1 MKKENGLSD
10 KRLLD
15 ALEYIDDKYIA
26 EAAEKIKPKGVL
38 LAPNGSG
45 FRRSI
50 RMTLALAAGLLIL
63 SAFIPIVHN
72 IIRNYLHV
80 AGYTETTADETTLT
94 PEITSEEET
103 SSPEPDSTA
112 AETTEPDPT
121 HETTEEPWPSTTAPP
136 EDTTSPEETTAEET
150 TSPSEPENDGSRG
163 LVYRIAGDYAVL
175 DGIGSCTDTDIVVG
189 TYYDGY
195 PVKRIDQWALAN
207 TSIQSVK
214 ISDTVTRIDHR
225 AFSEC
230 KSLESIYISA
240 SVNDIDHMA
249 FYECPNIT
257 SIVIDPDNKFYEG
270 KNCIIE
276 KKSKCLLLGC
286 RTTVIPSDGSVTC
299 IGYLAFYKI
308 SGITSVTI
316 PEGVTDIDT
325 SAFYS
330 CPDLREVHLPSTL
343 VWLPGGEGNAFQNCD
358 NIRIITVAANN
369 PKLYSKNNCV
379 IERETGALIFGS
391 ASSVIPNDGS
401 VKIIDR
407 YAFGSTASLTEIVI
421 PEGVTEIRQGAFAS
435 CTNLKKISLPKSL
448 TEIDSYAFASCTS
461 LESVTLGEN
470 VTYIG
475 TDAFRECAS
484 LKYVTFPQ
492 KVEYLG
498 ESVFGGCASLESIIL
513 PEGIELIYGGMFIGC
528 SNLKTVV
535 LPDGLKSIGQS
546 AFRSCTA
553 LESIVIP
560 DGVTMIDGAA
570 FFNCSGLKSITI
582 PKSVSVINSETF
594 RDCKELTEIVF
605 LGEVSEWKSIKI
617 GEGWNTDS
625 GIRIIKCSDGDIK
638 LYDEPEYDGSVG
650 LKYSKSGNATI
661 GYYMTL
667 DGIGTCTDIDIV
679 VASYYNGYPVKVI
692 DNNAFNGQT
701 HIKSIRLSDT
711 VEIISYGAFRGCSS
725 LESLYISASL
735 KRIDSH
741 VFWDCGNITKIEI
754 DPNNEVFEGK
764 NCIIE
769 KNRKALV
776 LGCRT
781 TVIPSDG
788 SVTRIDGLAFKDV
801 IGLTSITIPEGVTL
815 LGEDAFS
822 GCPDLKSIHFSSTVD
837 SFELVS
843 VMGCDALEVI
853 TVDPK
858 NPRFFSS
865 GNCVIEKTTGTLL
878 LGCGKSVIPNDG
890 SIKKIGYYAFGG
902 SDSLVSIVIP
912 EGVTYI
918 DGYAFASC
926 ESLKSVYLPD
936 SLITL
941 GYGVFFHSSALET
954 VRIGKNLETIGSAV
968 FDGCSKLNNLSF
980 PKTLKRMGEMV
991 FMECKSLTSVSFEGT
1006 GAEWNA
1012 IEKVVLWNDGAGFTT
1027 VKCSDGVL
1035 ELYEYDG
1042 SRGLQYVQYGSYAQL
1057 AGIGSCTDKDIVISA
1072 TYNGVPVAIIEDG
1085 VFRNN
1090 KNIRSVSIPNTVHY
1104 IGNDAFAFCTA
1115 LESVIMPEKLK
1126 ILGSGAFN
1134 GCTSLKSIN
1143 IPSGITE
1150 IDAYTFSECA
1160 SLTEIVIPEGVT
1172 VIENEAFYACGLQ
1185 KVTLPSTLEWIQDM
1199 AFARC
1204 SKLAQI
1210 NIPDGVREIGQNA
1223 FKDCVNLTSL
1233 TLGSG
1238 LELIEECSFE
1248 NCTSLVSVTFPK
1260 SLRLLANDA
1269 FAGCTSLTSVHY
1281 AGTIQEWNSV
1291 DSTGRDYGNSHV
1303 WHEGV
1308 PAASVSCTDG
1318 DVEIE

>member
-72 IIRNYLHV
+72 IIRNYLQI

-112 AETTEPDPT
+112 AETTEPEPT

-150 TSPSEPENDGSRG
+150 TSPSEPEYDGSRG
-163 LVYRIAGDYAVL
+163 LEYHVIGDFAQL
-175 DGIGSCTDTDIVVG
+175 DSIGTCIDTDIIVAS
-189 TYYDGY
+189 YYHGY
-195 PVKRIDQWALAN
+195 PVKWIGE
-207 TSIQSVK
+207 S
-214 ISDTVTRIDHR
+214 
-225 AFSEC
+225 AFS
-230 KSLESIYISA
+230 
-240 SVNDIDHMA
+240 
-249 FYECPNIT
+249 
-257 SIVIDPDNKFYEG
+257 G
-270 KNCIIE
+270 
-276 KKSKCLLLGC
+276 
-286 RTTVIPSDGSVTC
+286 
-299 IGYLAFYKI
+299 
-308 SGITSVTI
+308 
-316 PEGVTDIDT
+316 
-325 SAFYS
+325 
-330 CPDLREVHLPSTL
+330 
-343 VWLPGGEGNAFQNCD
+343 
-358 NIRIITVAANN
+358 
-369 PKLYSKNNCV
+369 
-379 IERETGALIFGS
+379 
-391 ASSVIPNDGS
+391 
-401 VKIIDR
+401 
-407 YAFGSTASLTEIVI
+407 LT
-421 PEGVTEIRQGAFAS
+421 Q
-435 CTNLKKISLPKSL
+435 
-448 TEIDSYAFASCTS
+448 
-461 LESVTLGEN
+461 
-470 VTYIG
+470 
-475 TDAFRECAS
+475 
-484 LKYVTFPQ
+484 
-492 KVEYLG
+492 
-498 ESVFGGCASLESIIL
+498 
-513 PEGIELIYGGMFIGC
+513 
-528 SNLKTVV
+528 
-535 LPDGLKSIGQS
+535 
-546 AFRSCTA
+546 
-553 LESIVIP
+553 
-560 DGVTMIDGAA
+560 
-570 FFNCSGLKSITI
+570 
-582 PKSVSVINSETF
+582 
-594 RDCKELTEIVF
+594 
-605 LGEVSEWKSIKI
+605 
-617 GEGWNTDS
+617 
-625 GIRIIKCSDGDIK
+625 
-638 LYDEPEYDGSVG
+638 
-650 LKYSKSGNATI
+650 
-661 GYYMTL
+661 
-667 DGIGTCTDIDIV
+667 
-679 VASYYNGYPVKVI
+679 
-692 DNNAFNGQT
+692 
-701 HIKSIRLSDT
+701 IKSIRLSDT
-711 VEIISYGAFRGCSS
+711 VENIQSYAFRDCTS
-725 LESLYISASL
+725 LESIYIGSGF
-735 KRIDSH
+735 K
-741 VFWDCGNITKIEI
+741 VFKSNAFWGCGNISKIEI
-754 DPNNEVFEGK
+754 NPGNEVFEGV

-769 KNRKALV
+769 KSRKALV

-815 LGEDAFS
+815 LSEDAFS

-858 NPRFFSS
+858 NPRFYSS
-865 GNCVIEKTTGTLL
+865 GNCVIEKATGTLL

-902 SDSLVSIVIP
+902 SNSLVSIVVP

-941 GYGVFFHSSALET
+941 GYGVFYHSSALET
-954 VRIGKNLETIGSAV
+954 VRIGKNLETIGSSV

-1012 IEKVVLWNDGAGFTT
+1012 IEKVELWNAAAGFTT

-1143 IPSGITE
+1143 LPAGITE
-1150 IDAYTFSECA
+1150 IGAYAFSECE
-1160 SLTEIVIPEGVT
+1160 SLSEIVIPEGVT
-1172 VIENEAFYACGLQ
+1172 VIGNEAFYACGLQ
-1185 KVTLPSTLEWIQDM
+1185 KVTLPSTLEWIQDR
-1199 AFARC
+1199 AFAGC
-1204 SKLAQI
+1204 KSLESI
-1210 NIPDGVREIGQNA
+1210 VIPDSVKEISQLA
-1223 FKDCVNLTSL
+1223 FKDCTSL
-1233 TLGSG
+1233 SSLALGSG
-1238 LELIEECSFE
+1238 VELIEESAFE

-1269 FAGCTSLTSVHY
+1269 FAGCTSLTSVRY
-1281 AGTIQEWNSV
+1281 AGTIQEWSSV

-1308 PAASVSCTDG
+1308 PAASVSCSDG